1 MSDPARTDR
10 TAWAA
15 VGGAAL
21 VVVCCAGG
29 PLLATAFGSLAVGA
43 VLGIGAGVLVLA
55 LGCAA
60 LLVRHRS
67 RANNRSTLP

>member
-1 MSDPARTDR
+1 M
-10 TAWAA
+10 
-15 VGGAAL
+15 
-21 VVVCCAGG
+21 VVCCAGG